1 MYSTNPMDNLSEINV
16 SNPDHAC
23 VITKGNHVT
32 FSIKKGGRTMDL
44 KFALAAPIADLIEAP
59 DTTKQIHPSAPVK
72 MLVSKITK
80 DSKTGRRGNPKLTES
95 DVREIK
101 EILGNKGLMNEYGSK
116 HKAYLDIAQGYGVSK
131 DTVANIHANRAWRHV
146 TV

>member
-1 MYSTNPMDNLSEINV
+1 MDNLSEINV
-16 SNPDHAC
+16 STPDHVC
-23 VITKGNHVT
+23 VISNDSSVT
-32 FSIKKGGRTMDL
+32 FSIKKGARTMDL

-72 MLVSKITK
+72 MLVSKITN
-80 DSKTGRRGNPKLTES
+80 DSKTGRRGNPKLSES

-101 EILGNKGLMNEYGSK
+101 EILNNQGMMNEYGSK
-116 HKAYLDIAQGYGVSK
+116 HKAYMDIAQGYSVSK
-131 DTVANIHANRAWRHV
+131 DTIANIHANRAWRHV

>member
-1 MYSTNPMDNLSEINV
+1 
-16 SNPDHAC
+16 
-23 VITKGNHVT
+23 
-32 FSIKKGGRTMDL
+32 MDL

-59 DTTKQIHPSAPVK
+59 DTTKQIHPAAPVK
-72 MLVSKITK
+72 MLVSKITN
-80 DSKTGRRGNPKLTES
+80 DSKTGRRGNPKLTET

>member
-1 MYSTNPMDNLSEINV
+1 MDNLSEINV

-23 VITKGNHVT
+23 VITKDNYVT
-32 FSIKKGGRTMDL
+32 FSIKKGARTMDL
-44 KFALAAPIADLIEAP
+44 KFALSAPIADLIEAP

-72 MLVSKITK
+72 MLVSKITN
-80 DSKTGRRGNPKLTES
+80 DSKTGRRGNPKLTET

>member
-23 VITKGNHVT
+23 VITRENYVT
-32 FSIKKGGRTMDL
+32 FSIKKGGRTL
-44 KFALAAPIADLIEAP
+44 KLDFALAASIKAP
-59 DTTKQIHPSAPVK
+59 DTTKQIHPKAPVK
-72 MLVSKITK
+72 MLMGKITNN
-80 DSKTGRRGNPKLTES
+80 SKTGRRGNPKLTET

-101 EILGNKGLMNEYGSK
+101 EILQNQGMMKEYGSK
-116 HKAYLDIAQGYGVSK
+116 HAAYLDIAQGYGVSK
-131 DTVANIHANRAWRHV
+131 DTIGNIHADRAWRHV

>member
-23 VITKGNHVT
+23 VITKGNYVT
-32 FSIKKGGRTMDL
+32 FSIKKGGRTMRLD
-44 KFALAAPIADLIEAP
+44 FALADLIEAP
-59 DTTKQIHPSAPVK
+59 DTTKQIHPAAPVK

-80 DSKTGRRGNPKLTES
+80 DSKTGRRGNPKLTET

>member
-1 MYSTNPMDNLSEINV
+1 MDNLSEINV
-16 SNPDHAC
+16 STPDHVC
-23 VITKGNHVT
+23 VISNDSSVT
-32 FSIKKGGRTMDL
+32 FSIKKGARTMDL

-72 MLVSKITK
+72 MLVSKITN
-80 DSKTGRRGNPKLTES
+80 DSKTGRRGNPKLTET

-116 HKAYLDIAQGYGVSK
+116 HKAYMDIAQGYSVSK
-131 DTVANIHANRAWRHV
+131 DTIANIHANRAWRHV

>member
-1 MYSTNPMDNLSEINV
+1 MDNLSEINV

-23 VITKGNHVT
+23 IITRENYVT
-32 FSIKKGGRTMDL
+32 FSIKKGGRTL
-44 KFALAAPIADLIEAP
+44 KVDFALAASIKAP
-59 DTTKQIHPSAPVK
+59 DTTKQIHPKAPVK
-72 MLVSKITK
+72 MLMGKITNN
-80 DSKTGRRGNPKLTES
+80 SKTGRRGNPKLTET

>member
-23 VITKGNHVT
+23 VITKGNYVT
-32 FSIKKGGRTMDL
+32 VSIKKGGRTMRLD
-44 KFALAAPIADLIEAP
+44 FALADLIKAP
-59 DTTKQIHPSAPVK
+59 DTTKQIHPKAPVK
-72 MLVSKITK
+72 MLMAKISN
-80 DSKTGRRGNPKLTES
+80 DSKTGRRGNPKLTET

-101 EILGNKGLMNEYGSK
+101 EILRNKSMMEEYGSK
-116 HKAYLDIAQGYGVSK
+116 HAAYLDIAQGYGVSK
-131 DTVANIHANRAWRHV
+131 DTIGNIHANRAWRHV

>member
-1 MYSTNPMDNLSEINV
+1 MDNLSEINV
-16 SNPDHAC
+16 STPDHVC
-23 VITKGNHVT
+23 VISNDSSVT
-32 FSIKKGGRTMDL
+32 FSIKKGARTMDL

-72 MLVSKITK
+72 MLVSKITG
-80 DSKTGRRGNPKLTES
+80 DSQPGRRGNPKLTES

-101 EILGNKGLMNEYGSK
+101 EILNNQGMMKEYGSK
-116 HKAYLDIAQGYGVSK
+116 HKAYMDIAQGYSVSK
-131 DTVANIHANRAWRHV
+131 DTIANIHANRAWRHV

>member
-1 MYSTNPMDNLSEINV
+1 MDNLSEINI
-16 SNPDHAC
+16 SNPDHVC
-23 VITKGNHVT
+23 VVSNDSNVT
-32 FSIKKGGRTMDL
+32 FSIKKGTRTMSM
-44 KFALAAPIADLIEAP
+44 KFALADSIKET

-72 MLVSKITK
+72 MLVSKITS
-80 DSKTGRRGNPKLTES
+80 DSKTGRRGNPKLTET

>member
-1 MYSTNPMDNLSEINV
+1 MDNLSEINV

-23 VITKGNHVT
+23 VITKGNYVT
-32 FSIKKGGRTMDL
+32 FSIKKGGRTMRLD
-44 KFALAAPIADLIEAP
+44 FALADLIEAP
-59 DTTKQIHPSAPVK
+59 DTTKQIHPAAPVK
-72 MLVSKITK
+72 MLVSKITN

>member
-16 SNPDHAC
+16 STPDHVC
-23 VITKGNHVT
+23 VISNDSSVT
-32 FSIKKGGRTMDL
+32 FSIKKGARTMDL

-59 DTTKQIHPSAPVK
+59 DTTKQIHPKAPVK
-72 MLVSKITK
+72 MLVSKITN

-101 EILGNKGLMNEYGSK
+101 EILQNQGMMKEYGSK
-116 HKAYLDIAQGYGVSK
+116 HKAYMDIAQGYSVSK
-131 DTVANIHANRAWRHV
+131 DTIANIHANRAWRHV

>member
-23 VITKGNHVT
+23 VITKGNYVT
-32 FSIKKGGRTMDL
+32 FSIKKGGRTMRLD
-44 KFALAAPIADLIEAP
+44 FALADFIKEP
-59 DTTKQIHPSAPVK
+59 DTTKQIHPAAPVK
-72 MLVSKITK
+72 MLVSKITN

-95 DVREIK
+95 DVREIRNV
-101 EILGNKGLMNEYGSK
+101 LGNKGMMEEYGSK
-116 HKAYLDIAQGYGVSK
+116 HAAYLDIAQGYGVSK
-131 DTVANIHANRAWRHV
+131 DTIGNIHANRAWRHV

>member
-1 MYSTNPMDNLSEINV
+1 MDNLSEINV
-16 SNPDHAC
+16 STPDHVC
-23 VITKGNHVT
+23 VISNDSSVT
-32 FSIKKGGRTMDL
+32 FSIKKGARTMDL

-72 MLVSKITK
+72 MLVSKITN
-80 DSKTGRRGNPKLTES
+80 DSKTGRRGNPKLTET

-101 EILGNKGLMNEYGSK
+101 EILQNQGMMKEYGSK
-116 HKAYLDIAQGYGVSK
+116 HKAYMDIAQGYSVSK
-131 DTVANIHANRAWRHV
+131 DTIANIHANRAWRHV

>member
-1 MYSTNPMDNLSEINV
+1 MDNLSEINV

-23 VITKGNHVT
+23 VITRENYVT
-32 FSIKKGGRTMDL
+32 FSIKKGGRTL
-44 KFALAAPIADLIEAP
+44 KLDFALAASIKAP
-59 DTTKQIHPSAPVK
+59 DTTKQIHPKAPVK
-72 MLVSKITK
+72 MLMGKITNN
-80 DSKTGRRGNPKLTES
+80 SKTGRRGNPKLTES

-131 DTVANIHANRAWRHV
+131 DTVANIHADRAWRHV

>member
-23 VITKGNHVT
+23 IITKDNYVT
-32 FSIKKGGRTMDL
+32 FSIKKGGRTLDM
-44 KFALAAPIADLIEAP
+44 KFLLSAPVADLIKAP
-59 DTTKQIHPSAPVK
+59 DTTKQIHTSAPVK
-72 MLVSKITK
+72 MLVSKINN
-80 DSKTGRRGNPKLTES
+80 DSKTGRRGNPKLTET

>member
-1 MYSTNPMDNLSEINV
+1 MDNLSEINV

-23 VITKGNHVT
+23 IIAKGNYVT
-32 FSIKKGGRTMDL
+32 FSIKKDGRTMDL
-44 KFALAAPIADLIEAP
+44 KFPISTPIAGLIEAP
-59 DTTKQIHPSAPVK
+59 DTTKQIHPKAPVK
-72 MLVSKITK
+72 MLVSKITN

-101 EILGNKGLMNEYGSK
+101 EILQNQGMMKEYGSK
-116 HKAYLDIAQGYGVSK
+116 HKAYMDIAQGYSVSK
-131 DTVANIHANRAWRHV
+131 DTIANIHANRAWRHV

>member
-1 MYSTNPMDNLSEINV
+1 MDNLSEINI
-16 SNPDHAC
+16 SNPDHVC
-23 VITKGNHVT
+23 VISRDNSLILSLKKGTRTMRLDFVLAD
-32 FSIKKGGRTMDL
+32 SIKET
-44 KFALAAPIADLIEAP
+44 

-72 MLVSKITK
+72 MLVSKITN

>member
-1 MYSTNPMDNLSEINV
+1 MDNLSEINV

-23 VITKGNHVT
+23 VITKGNYVT
-32 FSIKKGGRTMDL
+32 FSIKKGGRTMRLD
-44 KFALAAPIADLIEAP
+44 FALADLIEAP
-59 DTTKQIHPSAPVK
+59 DTTKQIHPAAPVK

-80 DSKTGRRGNPKLTES
+80 DSKTGRRGNPKLTET

>member
-16 SNPDHAC
+16 STPDHVC
-23 VITKGNHVT
+23 VISNDSSVT
-32 FSIKKGGRTMDL
+32 FSIKKGARTMDL

-72 MLVSKITK
+72 MLVSKITGN
-80 DSKTGRRGNPKLTES
+80 SQPGRRGNPKLTES

-101 EILGNKGLMNEYGSK
+101 EILQNQGMMKEYGSK
-116 HKAYLDIAQGYGVSK
+116 HKAYMDIAQGYSVSK
-131 DTVANIHANRAWRHV
+131 DTIANIHANRAWRHV

>member
-23 VITKGNHVT
+23 IISKDNHVT
-32 FSIKKGGRTMDL
+32 VSIKKGGRTLDL
-44 KFALAAPIADLIEAP
+44 KFPLSAPIADLIKAP
-59 DTTKQIHPSAPVK
+59 DTTKQIHPAAPVK
-72 MLVSKITK
+72 MLVSKITN
-80 DSKTGRRGNPKLTES
+80 DSKTGRRGNPKLTET

>member
-1 MYSTNPMDNLSEINV
+1 MDNLSEINV
-16 SNPDHAC
+16 SSPDHVC
-23 VITKGNHVT
+23 VISNDSSVT
-32 FSIKKGGRTMDL
+32 FSIKKGARTMDL

-72 MLVSKITK
+72 MLVSKITN
-80 DSKTGRRGNPKLTES
+80 DSKTGRRGNPKLTET

-101 EILGNKGLMNEYGSK
+101 EILQNQGMMKEYGSK
-116 HKAYLDIAQGYGVSK
+116 HKAYMDIAQGYSVSK
-131 DTVANIHANRAWRHV
+131 DTIANIHANRAWRHV

>member
-16 SNPDHAC
+16 STPDHVC
-23 VITKGNHVT
+23 VISNDSSVT
-32 FSIKKGGRTMDL
+32 FSIKKGARTMDL

-59 DTTKQIHPSAPVK
+59 DTTKQIHPAAPVK

-80 DSKTGRRGNPKLTES
+80 DSKTGRRGNPKLTET

>member
-1 MYSTNPMDNLSEINV
+1 MDNLSEINV
-16 SNPDHAC
+16 STPDHVC
-23 VITKGNHVT
+23 VISNDSSVT
-32 FSIKKGGRTMDL
+32 FSIKKGARTMDL

-72 MLVSKITK
+72 MLVSKITGN
-80 DSKTGRRGNPKLTES
+80 SQPGRRGNPKLTES

-101 EILGNKGLMNEYGSK
+101 EILQNQGMMKEYGSK
-116 HKAYLDIAQGYGVSK
+116 HKAYLDIAQGYSVSK
-131 DTVANIHANRAWRHV
+131 DTIANIHANRAWRHV

>member
-1 MYSTNPMDNLSEINV
+1 MDNLSEINI
-16 SNPDHAC
+16 SNPDHVC
-23 VITKGNHVT
+23 VVSNDSNVT
-32 FSIKKGGRTMDL
+32 FSIKKGTRTMSM
-44 KFALAAPIADLIEAP
+44 KFALADAIKEP

-72 MLVSKITK
+72 MLVSKITS
-80 DSKTGRRGNPKLTES
+80 DSKTGRRGNPKLTET

>member
-1 MYSTNPMDNLSEINV
+1 MDNLSEINV
-16 SNPDHAC
+16 STPDHVC
-23 VITKGNHVT
+23 VISNDSSVT
-32 FSIKKGGRTMDL
+32 FSIKKGARTMDL

-72 MLVSKITK
+72 MLVSKITGN
-80 DSKTGRRGNPKLTES
+80 SQPGRRGNPKLTES

-101 EILGNKGLMNEYGSK
+101 EILQNQGMMKEYGSK
-116 HKAYLDIAQGYGVSK
+116 HKAYMDIAQGYSVSK
-131 DTVANIHANRAWRHV
+131 DTIANIHANRAWRHV

>member
-1 MYSTNPMDNLSEINV
+1 MDNLSEINV
-16 SNPDHAC
+16 STPDHVC
-23 VITKGNHVT
+23 VISNDRSVT

-101 EILGNKGLMNEYGSK
+101 EILGNRGLMNEYGSK

>member
-1 MYSTNPMDNLSEINV
+1 MDNLSEINV

-23 VITKGNHVT
+23 IISKDNHVT
-32 FSIKKGGRTMDL
+32 VSIKKGGRTMRLD
-44 KFALAAPIADLIEAP
+44 FALANLIKAP
-59 DTTKQIHPSAPVK
+59 DTPKRIHPDAPVK
-72 MLVSKITK
+72 MLVSKITD
-80 DSKTGRRGNPKLTES
+80 DSKTGRRGNPKLTET

>member
-1 MYSTNPMDNLSEINV
+1 MDNLSEINV
-16 SNPDHAC
+16 SNPDHVC
-23 VITKGNHVT
+23 VISNDSSVT
-32 FSIKKGGRTMDL
+32 FSIKKGARTMDL

-72 MLVSKITK
+72 MLVSKITN
-80 DSKTGRRGNPKLTES
+80 DSKTGRRGNPKLTET

-116 HKAYLDIAQGYGVSK
+116 HKAYMDIAQGYSVSK
-131 DTVANIHANRAWRHV
+131 DTIANIHANRAWRHV

>member
-1 MYSTNPMDNLSEINV
+1 
-16 SNPDHAC
+16 
-23 VITKGNHVT
+23 
-32 FSIKKGGRTMDL
+32 MDL

-59 DTTKQIHPSAPVK
+59 DTTKQIHPAAPVK
-72 MLVSKITK
+72 MLVSKITN
-80 DSKTGRRGNPKLTES
+80 DSKTGRRGNPKLTET

-101 EILGNKGLMNEYGSK
+101 EILGNKGLMNEYCSK

>member
-1 MYSTNPMDNLSEINV
+1 MDNLSEINV

-23 VITKGNHVT
+23 IITKDNYVT
-32 FSIKKGGRTMDL
+32 FSIKKGGRTLDM
-44 KFALAAPIADLIEAP
+44 KFLLSAPVADLIKAP
-59 DTTKQIHPSAPVK
+59 DTTKQIHTSAPVK
-72 MLVSKITK
+72 MLVSKINN
-80 DSKTGRRGNPKLTES
+80 DSKTGRRGNPKLTET